1 LGPDVLH
8 SSISIPSDPY
18 ETLQVSPHASS
29 DVIRAAYRVLA
40 RNYHPDVSTSPTAAL
55 RMQELNAAYH
65 ALIDPAR
72 RAQFDAQLHIGRAHM
87 AASRRLSPPPRRKAV
102 LDPSS
107 APGIRR
113 ARPLVLALM
122 LGLLLLLA
130 MALVLGVSLALDALD
145 APVSAEHIQQAAAVL
160 GLV

>member
-1 LGPDVLH
+1 MLH
-8 SSISIPSDPY
+8 SSISVPTDPY
-18 ETLQVSPHASS
+18 EVLQVSPHASS

-40 RNYHPDVSTSPTAAL
+40 RNYHPDVSTSPAAAL

-65 ALIDPAR
+65 ALIDPVR
-72 RAQFDAQLHIGRAHM
+72 RAEFDARLQIGRAQM
-87 AASRRLSPPPRRKAV
+87 AASRRLSPPRRGKVVV

-107 APGIRR
+107 TPGVRR

-122 LGLLLLLA
+122 LGLLLLVA
-130 MALVLGVSLALDALD
+130 VALVLGVSLALDALD
-145 APVSAEHIQQAAAVL
+145 APISADHIEQAAAVL